1 MSVASGDRRPYQTDV
16 AGMRIQVMF
25 LYSAGFQARRG
36 SRRNESRS
44 EWSTSCVVTRP
55 FLVDEAVGHDDL
67 LLFHHRDD
75 LVEHEPDVDDDRVQW
90 TNLLQI
96 GLLVQ
101 ETTHETR
108 LLVHDAEIVGMKD
121 GERKE

>member
-1 MSVASGDRRPYQTDV
+1 MRRD
-16 AGMRIQVMF
+16 
-25 LYSAGFQARRG
+25 
-36 SRRNESRS
+36 ESRS
-44 EWSTSCVVTRP
+44 ARSTSPHVVTRP

-67 LLFHHRDD
+67 LLFDHRDN
-75 LVEHEPDVDDDRVQW
+75 LIEHEPDVDDDRVQR

-101 ETTHETR
+101 ETSHQAR
-108 LLVHDAEIVGMKD
+108 LLVNDTEIIGMQD